1 VPPIAAGTHEIRVE
15 YLDIYSELLPA
26 GIWYLGVALLWLL
39 SNLFFISRHLR
50 LQEMRIRNDTRRLS
64 TLVSYSTDLKQESQ
78 KYKTLSSTDPLTG
91 VLNRNGFAHEM
102 TTISSDGKLVEG
114 TAIIMIDID
123 HFKRINDTF
132 GHDAGDAVLREIASV
147 IQKNIRGTDKLVRW
161 GGEEFMLFCKETG
174 AQQTLLVAEKI
185 RSAIET
191 MEIQYHKNM
200 IPVTASLG
208 AGATHDNED
217 FDALFL
223 RCDQALYKAKRLG
236 RNCVVLDE

>member
-1 VPPIAAGTHEIRVE
+1 
-15 YLDIYSELLPA
+15 
-26 GIWYLGVALLWLL
+26 
-39 SNLFFISRHLR
+39 
-50 LQEMRIRNDTRRLS
+50 
-64 TLVSYSTDLKQESQ
+64 
-78 KYKTLSSTDPLTG
+78 
-91 VLNRNGFAHEM
+91 
-102 TTISSDGKLVEG
+102 
-114 TAIIMIDID
+114 MIDID